1 MKKIYFILLSIVA
14 AFLSFQSIVTAQVI
28 NVEPD
33 ENVLAKLASYEK
45 SSAPHPEGI
54 AYKKVVSEP
63 NTSGVYNI
71 FLEAFVTGSKIST
84 RKSIPYDIVLVL
96 DVSHSMVDNNVSSYT
111 YNANGTANTERSY
124 NNANGLY
131 IEYPVGS
138 EKYYQVEQRREGRG
152 NWRDPYRY
160 YLRFS
165 VSGTWYW
172 LSADGIGTEQ
182 PSAAESNTETIW
194 TGQLYSRT
202 ATSTMTRLKAL
213 QEAVK
218 VFLQTIHDD
227 AVKDPNNILDN
238 KVSIVKFAGPYVG
251 GTADEAMTPGNV
263 EGDTNQPSTQVFQG
277 WTSMK
282 EENVVNDLKLAID
295 GIKIG
300 RGTAIDFGM
309 VLAEK
314 LLGTSTPSTAESP
327 RGKTVVVFTDG
338 SPTHY
343 GMGDGMSETQI
354 ANAAINSA
362 NTIKNTLAYTTT
374 VDGTSTNV
382 YAKVFTVGMLGGDP
396 DPGSVVEAVLDR
408 SSSNYKNATT
418 TTSGTKESTAYYFLA
433 DDAESLKNIFESIGS
448 SQGGA
453 SYELDEQSTATV
465 DVISKS
471 FMLPK
476 NADVT
481 SIKVWTVECVGEYL
495 TGPNAGL
502 LQFSNTWEEGRAQGL
517 EVELS
522 TDRTEVT
529 VTNFDYSANWCGSE
543 TSASGLK
550 TYRGKKVVLGIPI
563 QMATDAVGGKDMAT
577 NEEGSG
583 IIVNGENILPFNVP
597 QVSLPINLWVRKEGL
612 EEGESARFK
621 IQRAVVP
628 DTWPEEGSANYPK
641 DSTDPLYNTLT
652 WNDVS
657 SIFVTRHKKQAKT
670 GDNAPTVKTIGLASV
685 DIDDKAYIYRIVED
699 SNWSWSYTPGT
710 TKIFTS
716 DQLVTNPFVFSNT
729 KKAKIEVDVRHAESK
744 ATNTFKNGDFI
755 VDGKVVKKVNATHV
769 GYDDSKF
776 NGDDR
781 TVNTVETVTQ
791 GETGS
796 EGNSNNQ

>member
-28 NVEPD
+28 NVDPD
-33 ENVLAKLASYEK
+33 ANVLAKLASYEK

-96 DVSHSMVDNNVSSYT
+96 DVSNSMGTTVESYS
-111 YNANGTANTERSY
+111 YSAKGTATTERSY
-124 NNANGLY
+124 NDANGLY

-138 EKYYQVEQRREGRG
+138 EKYYQVQQRREGRG
-152 NWRDPYRY
+152 KWNNPYRY

-194 TGQLYSRT
+194 TGQLYDRT
-202 ATSTMTRLKAL
+202 TVSSMTRLEAL
-213 QEAVK
+213 KIAVK
-218 VFLQTIHDD
+218 AFLQTIHDD

-238 KVSIVKFAGPYVG
+238 KVSIVKFSGQYVG
-251 GTADEAMTPGNV
+251 GTAETAMTPGNTQ
-263 EGDTNQPSTQVFQG
+263 GGTNRPSTEVFKG
-277 WTSMK
+277 WTSMADASVVATLQNDV
-282 EENVVNDLKLAID
+282 ENINTGV
-295 GIKIG
+295 
-300 RGTAIDFGM
+300 GTAIDYGM
-309 VLAEK
+309 FLAEK

-338 SPTHY
+338 EPSHY
-343 GMGDGMSETQI
+343 NWDG
-354 ANAAINSA
+354 NSA
-362 NTIKNTLAYTTT
+362 EDVADDAIDTANDIKSILAYTTT
-374 VDGTSTNV
+374 VDGVATNV

-396 DPGSVVEAVLDR
+396 EPGSTVEAVLER
-408 SSSNYKNATT
+408 SSSNYKDATSRTTGEEVSNA
-418 TTSGTKESTAYYFLA
+418 YCFLA
-433 DDAESLKNIFESIGS
+433 DDAESLKNIFESIGA

-476 NADVT
+476 NANVN
-481 SIKVWTVECVGEYL
+481 SIKVWTVECVGEY
-495 TGPNAGL
+495 TSGTNIGL
-502 LQFSNTWEEGRAQGL
+502 LKFSDTWDEGRAQGL
-517 EVELS
+517 EVTLS
-522 TDRTEVT
+522 EDRTEVT

-641 DSTDPLYNTLT
+641 DSTDPLYNTLK
-652 WNDVS
+652 WDDVS
-657 SIFVTRHKKQAKT
+657 SIFVTRHKNQAKT

-685 DIDDKAYIYRIVED
+685 DKDDNAYIYRIVED

-769 GYDDSKF
+769 GYDDSKS
-776 NGDDR
+776 NGR
-781 TVNTVETVTQ
+781 TVITVETETA
-791 GETGS
+791 GEGS
-796 EGNSNNQ
+796 GTTNPE

>member
-33 ENVLAKLASYEK
+33 ANVLAKLASYEK

-84 RKSIPYDIVLVL
+84 KKSIPYDIVLVL
-96 DVSHSMVDNNVSSYT
+96 DVSHSMVSYNVESYEYNADGNASSTWT
-111 YNANGTANTERSY
+111 YNSVG
-124 NNANGLY
+124 NNHF
-131 IEYPVGS
+131 IEYPEGS
-138 EKYYQVEQRREGRG
+138 QKYYQVVQERTGRQGNRRYHLNFTASGTT
-152 NWRDPYRY
+152 Y
-160 YLRFS
+160 YLS
-165 VSGTWYW
+165 SE
-172 LSADGIGTEQ
+172 GIGSQTEGVR
-182 PSAAESNTETIW
+182 NTTDVIW
-194 TGQLYSRT
+194 TGQLYTRT
-202 ATSTMTRLKAL
+202 VTSSMTRLQAL
-213 QEAVK
+213 KDAVG

-227 AVKDPNNILDN
+227 AVKDPQNILDN
-238 KVSIVKFAGPYVG
+238 RVSIVKFSGPYVG
-251 GTADEAMTPGNV
+251 GNADAAMTPGNHQ
-263 EGDTNQPSTQVFQG
+263 GGTNIASTEVFKD
-277 WTSMK
+277 WTSMADAS
-282 EENVVNDLKLAID
+282 VVETLKSD
-295 GIKIG
+295 VNGINTG
-300 RGTAIDFGM
+300 TGTAIDYGM

-314 LLGTSTPSTAESP
+314 LLDTSTPSTAESP

-338 SPTHY
+338 EPSHY
-343 GMGDGMSETQI
+343 SGVNQTWDGKNAEGI
-354 ANAAINSA
+354 ADDAISTA
-362 NTIKNTLAYTTT
+362 NEIKKILAYTTT
-374 VDGTSTNV
+374 IDGTSTNV

-396 DPGSVVEAVLDR
+396 EPGSTVEAVLER
-408 SSSNYKNATT
+408 SSSNYKDATSRTTGEEVSNA
-418 TTSGTKESTAYYFLA
+418 YCFLA
-433 DDAESLKNIFESIGS
+433 DDAESLKNIFESIGA

-476 NADVT
+476 NANVN
-481 SIKVWTVECVGEYL
+481 SIKVWTVDCVGEY
-495 TGPNAGL
+495 TSGPNVGL
-502 LQFSNTWEEGRAQGL
+502 LQFSNTWDEGRDQGL
-517 EVELS
+517 EVNLS
-522 TDRTEVT
+522 EDRTEVT
-529 VTNFDYSANWCGSE
+529 VTNFDYSENWCGTE

-550 TYRGKKVVLGIPI
+550 IYRGKKVVLGIPI

-657 SIFVTRHKKQAKT
+657 SIFVTRHKNQAKT

-685 DIDDKAYIYRIVED
+685 DNDDNAYIYRIVED

-744 ATNTFKNGDFI
+744 ATNTFKNGDFV
-755 VDGKVVKKVNATHV
+755 VDGKVVKKVDATHV
-769 GYDDSKF
+769 GYDDSKS
-776 NGDDR
+776 NGR
-781 TVNTVETVTQ
+781 TVIEITTESATSN
-791 GETGS
+791 ETGT
-796 EGNSNNQ
+796 E